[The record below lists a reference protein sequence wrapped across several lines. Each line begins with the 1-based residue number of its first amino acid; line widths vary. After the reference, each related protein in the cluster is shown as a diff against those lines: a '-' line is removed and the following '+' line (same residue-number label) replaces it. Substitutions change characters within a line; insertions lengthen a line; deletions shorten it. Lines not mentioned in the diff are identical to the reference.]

1 MKDKILNTLLCLVII
16 FGLFGC
22 GFYFGRTTMKIKK
35 EIVTEYIKGD
45 TIRDTMYL
53 PKPYKV
59 IAPIDTLD
67 IIKKCIEDGI
77 YFELWPTKTITEY
90 IEITK
95 EDTTKIMADW
105 ATKRLYNE
113 NVFNCDTIGSCNI
126 EAEVQYNRLRLLGY
140 TFEPV
145 TKQVTET
152 TYKVNF
158 FSPFVG
164 VGWSTNPWDN
174 VRNPMINLTGGFYI
188 KEKYGIMINY
198 QHAMQSK
205 NDYVG
210 GTILY
215 KF

>member
-22 GFYFGRTTMKIKK
+22 GFYFGRTTIKTKK

-45 TIRDTMYL
+45 TIRDIMYL

-59 IAPIDTLD
+59 IAPIDTLG

-77 YFELWPTKTITEY
+77 YSELWPTKTITEY

-113 NVFNCDTIGSCNI
+113 NVFDCDTIGSCSI

-140 TFEPV
+140 SFEPV

-152 TYKVNF
+152 TYKVKI

-198 QHAMQSK
+198 QHSMQSK
-205 NDYVG
+205 NDYIG